1 MSKLGWIVSRIT
13 RSLWVKVVLYA
24 VLGVLAAAAAVLAGH
39 LPFSLPLD
47 ISVEAIDSL
56 LSVLSSSMLAVT
68 TFSIGSLMTAYG
80 SATSNGTP
88 RATTLL
94 AEDHVVQSALA
105 TFVGSF
111 LFSIVGMVALRVSA
125 YGPEGRALLFLVT
138 LAVIGLVVQALL
150 RWINQLTKLGRVG
163 DTLERIETTTHAAMT
178 ARLAHPYLDGTPRPQ
193 PAEHGR
199 PVTANAVGYVQH
211 VDVAGLSDLAD
222 AQGQEI
228 ALLILPGS
236 FVYEHTALV
245 RVHGAGDADPDLDDQ
260 IRGNITLAA
269 ERSYDQDPRFG
280 LVTLSEVALRAL
292 SPAVNDPGTAIEVIG
307 RQTRLLSYWSRGWG
321 EAQAVKPEHPR
332 VSVPPLLYAD
342 LYDDAFNQIGRDG
355 AGQIDVMLRLLKAL
369 IALTRTGPD
378 EARQAA
384 HRQLRLAHARA
395 MHALVIEDDKARL
408 NALYAG
414 GVPA

>member
-1 MSKLGWIVSRIT
+1 MMSRIGRT
-13 RSLWVKVVLYA
+13 LWVRVVLYA
-24 VLGVLAAAAAVLAGH
+24 VLGVLAAGAASLAGY
-39 LPFSLPLD
+39 LPMGLPLD
-47 ISVEAIDSL
+47 ISVDAIDSL

-94 AEDHVVQSALA
+94 AEDAVVQSALA

-111 LFSIVGMVALRVSA
+111 LFSIVGMVALRISA

-150 RWINQLTKLGRVG
+150 RWIDQLTRLGRVG
-163 DTLERIETTTHAAMT
+163 DTLERIEEATHEAMT
-178 ARLAHPYLDGTPRPQ
+178 VWLDHPSMDGRPRPDAPPPPGQ
-193 PAEHGR
+193 PVPAGR
-199 PVTANAVGYVQH
+199 VGYIQH
-211 VDVAGLSDLAD
+211 VDVAALDGIARKQGVEIDL
-222 AQGQEI
+222 
-228 ALLILPGS
+228 LVLPGS
-236 FVYEHTALV
+236 FVYEDTPLAQLRGPDAPAALPQELV
-245 RVHGAGDADPDLDDQ
+245 DEIRAEIALD
-260 IRGNITLAA
+260 A
-269 ERSYDQDPRFG
+269 ERTYDQDPRFG
-280 LVTLSEVALRAL
+280 LVTMSEVALRAL
-292 SPAVNDPGTAIEVIG
+292 SPAVN
-307 RQTRLLSYWSRGWG
+307 
-321 EAQAVKPEHPR
+321 
-332 VSVPPLLYAD
+332 
-342 LYDDAFNQIGRDG
+342 QIGRDG
-355 AGQIDVMLRLLKAL
+355 AGQVDVMLRLMKAL